1 MQIRNSKREN
11 DSDSRIDYGIIF
23 SVMMLAL
30 IGLMSIYVATIQDS
44 QNPMKNVVTQVAW
57 YTIGAIIIAVIMQ
70 FDAEQLW
77 QVANYAYYGGIA
89 LLILVLIFYSRTYAA
104 TTGAKS
110 WFAVGSFTFQPSE
123 VMKPA
128 FILMMGK
135 VITNHNSEYQVH
147 TLKTDFLL
155 LGKMLLWTAPVIV
168 LLKLQN
174 DLGTL
179 LVFVAI
185 LGGMV
190 LVSGIDWRIILT
202 AFLIV
207 AVIGGAALMFAT
219 TDWGRSIL
227 THAGFRSYQF
237 ARIDSWLNPSQDT
250 SENGYQIWQ
259 NMKAIGSGQLFG
271 KGFNVSNVYV
281 PVRESDMIF
290 SVVGEN
296 FGFVGSC
303 ILILLY
309 FLLIYQMIQVTF
321 DTKNEFYA
329 YVSTGVIMM
338 ILFHVFENIG
348 MSVGLLPLT
357 GIPLPF
363 ISQGGS
369 ALLGNMIGIG
379 LIMSM
384 RYHHKSYMF
393 ENGTFKQR

>member
-1 MQIRNSKREN
+1 MQIRNEN
-11 DSDSRIDYGIIF
+11 KKNDVDSRIDYGIIF
-23 SVMMLAL
+23 SVMMLAM

-44 QNPMKNVVTQVAW
+44 QNPLKNVVSQIVW
-57 YTIGAIIIAVIMQ
+57 YAIGAVIVAVVMQ

-77 QVANYAYYGGIA
+77 QVATLAYFAGLA
-89 LLILVLIFYSRTYAA
+89 LLFLVLIFYSRSYAA
-104 TTGAKS
+104 STGAKS
-110 WFAVGSFTFQPSE
+110 WFAIGSFTFQPSE

-128 FILMMGK
+128 FILMLGK
-135 VITNHNSEYQVH
+135 VITNHNSEYSH
-147 TLKTDFLL
+147 TIKSDFMLI
-155 LGKMLLWTAPVIV
+155 GKLFLWTLPVMV

-174 DLGTL
+174 DFGTI

-185 LGGMV
+185 LGGMI
-190 LVSGIDWRIILT
+190 LVSGIDWRILLVG
-202 AFLIV
+202 FLIV
-207 AVIGGAALMFAT
+207 AVVGGTALLFAT
-219 TDWGRSIL
+219 TDWGRTIL
-227 THAGFRSYQF
+227 GHFGFRSYQF
-237 ARIDSWLNPSQDT
+237 ARIDSWRDPSADT

-309 FLLIYQMIQVTF
+309 FLLIYQMVQVTF

-384 RYHHKSYMF
+384 RFHHKSYMF

>member
-1 MQIRNSKREN
+1 MQIRNEN
-11 DSDSRIDYGIIF
+11 KKNDVDSRIDYGIIF
-23 SVMMLAL
+23 SVMMLAM

-44 QNPMKNVVTQVAW
+44 QNPLKNVISQVVW
-57 YTIGAIIIAVIMQ
+57 YVIGAVIVAVVMQ

-77 QVANYAYYGGIA
+77 QVATLAYFAGLA
-89 LLILVLIFYSRTYAA
+89 LLFLVLIFYSRSYAA
-104 TTGAKS
+104 STGAKS
-110 WFAVGSFTFQPSE
+110 WFAIGSFTFQPSE

-128 FILMMGK
+128 FILMLGK
-135 VITNHNSEYQVH
+135 VITNHNSEYSH
-147 TLKTDFLL
+147 TIKNDFMLI
-155 LGKMLLWTAPVIV
+155 GKLFLWTLPVMV

-174 DLGTL
+174 DFGTI

-185 LGGMV
+185 LGGMI
-190 LVSGIDWRIILT
+190 LVSGIDWRILLVG
-202 AFLIV
+202 FLIV
-207 AVIGGAALMFAT
+207 AVVGGTALLFAT
-219 TDWGRSIL
+219 TDWGREIL
-227 THAGFRSYQF
+227 GHFGFRSYQF
-237 ARIDSWLNPSQDT
+237 ARIDSWRDPSADT

-309 FLLIYQMIQVTF
+309 FLLIYQMVQVTF

-384 RYHHKSYMF
+384 RFHHKSYMF

>member
-1 MQIRNSKREN
+1 MQIRNEKKNN
-11 DSDSRIDYGIIF
+11 DVDSRIDYGIIF
-23 SVMMLAL
+23 SVMMLAI

-44 QNPMKNVVTQVAW
+44 QNPLRNVISQLAW
-57 YTIGAIIIAVIMQ
+57 YVLGAIIIVIIMQ

-77 QVANYAYYGGIA
+77 QVATIAYFFGLA
-89 LLILVLIFYSRTYAA
+89 LLVLVLIFYSRAYAA
-104 TTGAKS
+104 NTGAKS
-110 WFAVGSFTFQPSE
+110 WFAIGSFTFQPSE

-128 FILMMGK
+128 FILMLGK
-135 VITNHNSEYQVH
+135 VITNHNSEYSH
-147 TLKTDFLL
+147 TIKNDFML
-155 LGKMLLWTAPVIV
+155 LGKLLLWTLPVMV

-174 DLGTL
+174 DFGTI

-185 LGGMV
+185 LGGMI
-190 LVSGIDWRIILT
+190 LVSGIDWRILLIG
-202 AFLIV
+202 FLIV
-207 AVIGGAALMFAT
+207 AVVGGTALLFAT
-219 TDWGRSIL
+219 TDWGRQIL
-227 THAGFRSYQF
+227 GNFGFRSYQF
-237 ARIDSWLNPSQDT
+237 ARIDSWRNPSADT
-250 SENGYQIWQ
+250 TENGYQIWQ

-290 SVVGEN
+290 SVIGEN

-303 ILILLY
+303 VLILLY
-309 FLLIYQMIQVTF
+309 FLLIYQMVQVTF

-384 RYHHKSYMF
+384 RFHHKSYMF